1 MNRDGDDHRLELSYR
16 FTMEDRHRL
25 IPSITYFNN
34 DRDGDA
40 MSNDGFDVQLTY
52 MFLNDP
58 VTVAL
63 NGLIG
68 QADYDRRNPI

>member
-1 MNRDGDDHRLELSYR
+1 
-16 FTMEDRHRL
+16 MEDRHRL